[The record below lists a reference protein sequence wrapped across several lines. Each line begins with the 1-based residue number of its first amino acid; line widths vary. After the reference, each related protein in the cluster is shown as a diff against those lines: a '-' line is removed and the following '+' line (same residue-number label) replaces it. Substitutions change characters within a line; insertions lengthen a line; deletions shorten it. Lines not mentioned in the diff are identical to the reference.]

1 VFDNNPKQITREVVP
16 VDLRQVHGFWEWFIS
31 ASDRLLGGSENE
43 ALMRELDERVR
54 EIHRGLI
61 WEICPGG
68 LRPRQFTISPNLSP
82 MLRPA
87 AREIIHAAPVLA
99 YWEFYATRQP
109 KAWDYKINLDSHNGQ
124 RIELDVTDWVF
135 LLVPCFNGKLA
146 VLLSSKTVPPL
157 NENQRRQAAA
167 DVLCNL
173 LGEDLVMDEI
183 EDFEFGCGFQ
193 SSIAEWTSIR
203 LLDAA
208 NQNLQLCQRSG

>member
-1 VFDNNPKQITREVVP
+1 MCEQRAKRYRQEETSVDLKQIH
-16 VDLRQVHGFWEWFIS
+16 DFWEWFIMV
-31 ASDRLLGGSENE
+31 SDRLMAAPENE
-43 ALMRELDERVR
+43 ALISQLDERVR
-54 EIHRGLI
+54 EIHSGLT

-68 LRPRQFTISPNLSP
+68 FRPRQFTISPNLDP
-82 MLRPA
+82 TLRHA

-99 YWEFYATRQP
+99 HWEFYATRQP
-109 KAWDYKINLDSHNGQ
+109 KEWDYKLHLNNHNGP
-124 RIELDVTDWVF
+124 RIELDVSDWVF
-135 LLVPCFNGKLA
+135 LLVPCFNGKQA

-183 EDFEFGCGFQ
+183 EDFEFGGFQ

-203 LLDAA
+203 FLGAA